1 MATWLVL
8 LFGLKELTRG
18 MGEHNVACEH
28 PLNTGCLEGERSLFV
43 NKSDRVQDS
52 GPMTSGVA
60 GESHSQIR
68 PTLSDREG
76 NTKV

>member
-1 MATWLVL
+1 
-8 LFGLKELTRG
+8 
-18 MGEHNVACEH
+18 MGEHNVACER

-52 GPMTSGVA
+52 GLMTGGAA
-60 GESHSQIR
+60 GEPHSQVR
-68 PTLSDREG
+68 PTLGDREG